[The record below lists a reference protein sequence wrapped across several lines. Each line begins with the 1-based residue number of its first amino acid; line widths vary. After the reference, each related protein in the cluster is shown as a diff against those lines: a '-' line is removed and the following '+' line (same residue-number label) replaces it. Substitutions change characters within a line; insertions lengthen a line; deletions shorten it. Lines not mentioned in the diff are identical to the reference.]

1 MKIMFNKRI
10 LRRFLVKLNPVFKQ
24 VVLSC
29 FVLLVFGYLLPGQE
43 ELTYQVPPEEIVK
56 LVEAP
61 PTPAVSVSPDGKT
74 IVILESSSLPSIEE
88 VAQPELRLAGTRIN
102 PRTNGP
108 VSERFYINITFKDLK
123 KMREYPMTGLPD
135 NPKISDMEWSP
146 DGKQVAFLLTRP
158 GGIELWAADVND
170 GKAIKLTQP
179 IINGVGTGGRR
190 GGSLP
195 WEWLPDSKRILFKSI
210 LKDRGTP
217 PGKDPV
223 PKGPVVQS
231 NEKQKKKAPVRTFQD
246 LLKDK
251 YDEELFIFY
260 ATSQLMMVD
269 AAAKQVTPIGKPG
282 IIMDFST
289 SPDGNYILVE
299 RIKQPFSYLVPYRDF
314 PQSIE
319 VWEINGNLV
328 KTIADIPLAESTPR
342 GFDAV
347 RKGPRAFDWRAD
359 APAVLSWVEA
369 QDEGNPRKETDTRDK
384 LFFLAAPFTG
394 NAVPGPVLKYR
405 FRRVQ
410 WGTGKLAVVSDSWWS
425 TRETVTYFFQPDF
438 PEQPPEIIF
447 AYSREDRYNDPGRFL
462 TKSDQPGS
470 GRSFFGDLGGNE
482 LLMDKSGQYL
492 YLKGRG
498 ASPQGDRPFIDKFDL
513 KTKKTTRLWRSTA
526 PYYESVEAVIDINK
540 HQVLTRREGK
550 KIQPNYYIRDLKTGK
565 LKQVT
570 LFPHP
575 FPDLKDVEKQL
586 IQYKR
591 EDGVDLT
598 GNLYLPPGYKTTA
611 GPLPVLIWAYPQE
624 FKSRS
629 AAGQVSDSPYR
640 FITLDWRSTA
650 IWVTQGYAV
659 LDGASMPI
667 IGEGDKE
674 PNDTYVEQLVA
685 NAKAAIDHLAGMGVG
700 DPKRVSVGGH
710 SYGAFMVANLL
721 AHSRLFAAGIAR
733 SGAYNRSLTPFGF
746 QQEERTLWEATD
758 IYIQMSPFM
767 YAHNVKDPILLIHG
781 QADNNSGTFPIQSE
795 RFYHALKG
803 HGAVARLVLLPNE
816 SHGYRARESILH
828 VMWETYNWLEKYVK
842 NRK

>member
-1 MKIMFNKRI
+1 MRRI
-10 LRRFLVKLNPVFKQ
+10 SIFGK

-29 FVLLVFGYLLPGQE
+29 FVLVVFGFLVQGQE

-56 LVEAP
+56 LVDAP
-61 PTPAVSVSPDGKT
+61 PTPAVSISPDGKT
-74 IVILESSSLPSIEE
+74 ILILESPNLPSIEE
-88 VAQPELRLAGTRIN
+88 VAQPELRLAGVRIN

-108 VSERFYINITFKDLK
+108 SSGRYYNKMIFKDLK
-123 KMREYPMTGLPD
+123 KMKEYPVTGLPE
-135 NPKISDMEWSP
+135 NPKISGVRWSL
-146 DGKQVAFLLTRP
+146 DGQQVAFLLTRP
-158 GGIELWAADVND
+158 GGIELWVVGIND
-170 GKAIKLTQP
+170 GKAVKLTQP

-190 GGSLP
+190 SRSLP
-195 WEWLPDSKRILFKSI
+195 FEWLSDSKRILFKSI

-217 PGKDPV
+217 PEKDPI

-246 LLKDK
+246 LLKNK

-269 AAAKQVTPIGKPG
+269 TAAKHVTPIGKPG
-282 IIMDFST
+282 IIWRFST
-289 SPDGNYILVE
+289 STDDNYILVE
-299 RIKQPFSYLVPYRDF
+299 RIKQPFSYLVPYRYF

-319 VWEINGNLV
+319 VWDINGNPV

-347 RKGPRAFDWRAD
+347 RKGPRSFDWRAD

-369 QDEGNPRKETDTRDK
+369 QDEGNPRKKTDTRDK
-384 LFFLAAPFTG
+384 LFLLAAPFTG
-394 NAVPGPVLKYR
+394 EAVPGPALKYR

-410 WGTGKLAVVSDSWWS
+410 WATGNVAMISGYWW
-425 TRETVTYFFQPDF
+425 RNRKTVTYLFQPDF
-438 PEQPPEIIF
+438 PGQPTELIF
-447 AYSREDRYNDPGRFL
+447 EFSREDRYNDPGRFI

-470 GRSFFGDLGGNE
+470 GRSFFGDSGGNE
-482 LLMDKSGQYL
+482 LLMDKTGQYL

-498 ASPQGDRPFIDKFDL
+498 ASPRGDRPFIDKFDL

-540 HQVLTRREGK
+540 HKVLTRREGK
-550 KIQPNYYIRDLKTGK
+550 KIQPNYYIRNLKSRK

-570 LFPHP
+570 YFPHP
-575 FPDLKDVEKQL
+575 FPNLKDVEKQF

-591 EDGVDLT
+591 DDEVDLS
-598 GNLYLPPGYKTTA
+598 GNLYLPPGYKTSD
-611 GPLPVLIWAYPQE
+611 GPLPVLIWAYPRE

-640 FITLDWRSTA
+640 FVTLGWRSTA
-650 IWVTQGYAV
+650 IWVTRGYAV
-659 LDGASMPI
+659 LDRASMPI
-667 IGEGDKE
+667 IGEGEKE
-674 PNDTYVEQLVA
+674 PNDTYVKQLVA
-685 NAKAAIDHLAGMGVG
+685 NAKAAIDKLAEMGIG
-700 DPKRVSVGGH
+700 DPKRVGVGGH

-721 AHSRLFAAGIAR
+721 AHSRLFAGGIAR
-733 SGAYNRSLTPFGF
+733 SGAYNRTLTPFGF
-746 QQEERTLWEATD
+746 QQEERTLWQALNV
-758 IYIQMSPFM
+758 YINMSPFM
-767 YAHNVKDPILLIHG
+767 HTHKVKDPILLIHG
-781 QADNNSGTFPIQSE
+781 EVDNNSGTFPIQSK

-803 HGAVARLVLLPNE
+803 HGAVTRLVFLPHE

-842 NRK
+842 NKK